1 MTLAEFIAELRRR
14 RVLRV
19 AAACVIGAWVA
30 VQREA
35 TATTR
40 AAWVIAAAGMLATT
54 ACGVALSEPTSRS
67 DAARDGRELPLPSRV
82 VAGTQWRS
90 QPALGHEADAV
101 RRNLRP
107 GDSLTF
113 RDLTMTVSD
122 VEVPASGSRT
132 AQLRLRAHGVAGSRS
147 AGQGTAFAWNG
158 YRIAVVAIPA
168 PDELGAGF
176 VAIEIATLAS
186 LPPHIASST
195 EAGGADMRLRVP
207 HRITRITLHHTGSA
221 EPLRPGDDPVQ
232 RLRGLQ
238 SWGASD
244 RNWWDLPYHFLIDLD
259 GNVYQGRDW
268 RFMGETNTGYDPAGH
283 FLISVIGNY
292 ELQQPNA
299 AQLDAIAD
307 MMAWAIRNF
316 DVPLDRIGGHY
327 DYATTSCP
335 GQHLR
340 PLLEDGTFR
349 RMVERRI

>member
-19 AAACVIGAWVA
+19 TALKPTLLLIAAVAAA
-30 VQREA
+30 
-35 TATTR
+35 
-40 AAWVIAAAGMLATT
+40 AAT
-54 ACGVALSEPTSRS
+54 ACGTALPEHTSRS
-67 DAARDGRELPLPSRV
+67 GTSHAVRELPLPTRV
-82 VAGTQWRS
+82 VAGSQWRS
-90 QPALGHEADAV
+90 HRALGHEADAV
-101 RRNLRP
+101 RRNLQP

-113 RDLTMTVSD
+113 RDLTITVSD
-122 VEVPASGSRT
+122 VADSAPGSRT
-132 AQLRLRAHGVAGSRS
+132 VQLRLRAHGVAGSRM

-158 YRIAVVAIPA
+158 YRIAVVAIPG
-168 PDELGAGF
+168 PGELGAGL
-176 VAIEIATLAS
+176 VALEIATLAS

-207 HRITRITLHHTGSA
+207 HRITHITLHHTGSA
-221 EPLRPGDDPVQ
+221 EPLRPDDDPVQ

-292 ELQQPNA
+292 ELQQPTA

-307 MMAWAIRNF
+307 MMAWAVRNF

-327 DYATTSCP
+327 DYASTSCP

-340 PLLEDGTFR
+340 PLLEDATFT